1 MDDEELT
8 QQKEEE
14 MKLQQENEV
23 LESQLEQMQ
32 AELNKLNEIEDE

>member
-32 AELNKLNEIEDE
+32 AELNKLNEIEHE